1 MSKSKNIIAQNK
13 KAKFNYEIIEKI
25 EAGVVLNGPEVKA
38 VRDGKVAIDNSYAV
52 IKINEIWVLNL
63 NIDTK
68 KYDTGFDS
76 LKSIRPKKLLLKK
89 KEITKVFLKIKN
101 NGYTIVPLD
110 LHFNKK
116 GFIKILL
123 GISKGRKKQDL
134 REYKKK
140 QDWKREKEKLVKI

>member
-68 KYDTGFDS
+68 KYDTGTIL
-76 LKSIRPKKLLLKK
+76 LKSIRPK
-89 KEITKVFLKIKN
+89 N
-101 NGYTIVPLD
+101 SY
-110 LHFNKK
+110 
-116 GFIKILL
+116 
-123 GISKGRKKQDL
+123 
-134 REYKKK
+134 
-140 QDWKREKEKLVKI
+140 